1 VLPLADLAAV
11 EARVDWVLDSA
22 EVALATA
29 ALEEASDLARE
40 VAGATWTSPATAP
53 RLVQGLVAT
62 AVARLLRNPD
72 NYVSSRAGDEAVQ
85 WAEPDQAAAGL
96 VRFTPTEIRLLQG
109 LAGTASFGTIGVIA
123 WGSGPPGPLRDR
135 TGYVPVDGGE
145 APIPM
150 FADVSEPW

>member
-11 EARVDWVLDSA
+11 ESRVDWVLDSA

-40 VAGATWTSPATAP
+40 LAGATWTSPAAAP
-53 RLVQGLVAT
+53 RLVRGLVAT

-85 WAEPDQAAAGL
+85 WAEPESGAGL
-96 VRFTPTEIRLLQG
+96 VRFTPAEIRLLQG
-109 LAGTASFGTIGVIA
+109 LAGTATFGTIGVIA
-123 WGSGPPGPLRDR
+123 WGNGPPGPLRDR
-135 TGYVPVDGGE
+135 TGYVPAEGGGD
-145 APIPM
+145 PIPM
-150 FADVSEPW
+150 FADDREPW